1 MYMYE
6 CFNKKMIIDEY
17 SFFMYDLNKKD
28 GKKITRFNKERI
40 QIKERMNE
48 KEEGGG
54 SKLKKGIFFKVE
66 ISKKCMCIYRTQKN
80 HHNG

>member
-1 MYMYE
+1 MILRNISMYMYE

-40 QIKERMNE
+40 
-48 KEEGGG
+48 
-54 SKLKKGIFFKVE
+54 
-66 ISKKCMCIYRTQKN
+66 
-80 HHNG
+80 